1 MNQEKIGKY
10 ISIKRKD
17 KNLTQAEF
25 AEKLGVSDRSVGNW
39 ENGRNMPDLSL
50 FKPICEIL
58 DISINEL
65 LSGEDIKEEKYQEKL
80 EENIINTINY
90 SNKKVTEKN
99 NTISLILIVFGF
111 LITITAMSIFP
122 SESSWGSIYSII
134 GLLISLV
141 GVSKYTKKY
150 SYIKRLICN
159 FGYFVIYTIILLIID
174 FIGVVNMQE
183 PPRFSYSKEA
193 VYNMIIY
200 KTPFYNVYRMN
211 VDEVNE
217 YYVVDISKK
226 YNKDTIPV
234 TPFNR
239 NKSGIDTLVKYRS
252 SDLSDNTNIINL
264 IDHLPLSEYVY
275 QIIIDKE
282 HKSLKIDY
290 TISDTN
296 IKNNFYLEKAL
307 VYNTISIFSLIDKIE
322 TINYTFSHDC
332 YCIDLIDINPDKM
345 NYTVTR
351 NNVQNNFKELNVIG
365 GKSINKKVFNEYVE
379 KQINEDGYA
388 NYLFQMFFIKPKL
401 GDTVKIEVQNSMNEF
416 IKYITDEDD
425 INEIVRIVSV
435 ANKLPHGAAFNAISN
450 TWNIIMYDKD
460 DNVISTYLV
469 WMGGSIADFEYRY
482 SLDYSS
488 RDRLNDIL
496 KKD

>member
-10 ISIKRKD
+10 ISEKRKE

-25 AEKLGVSDRSVGNW
+25 AEKLGVSDRTIGNW

-65 LSGEDIKEEKYQEKL
+65 LSGENIKEEKYQEKL

-90 SNKKVTEKN
+90 SNKKVNEKN
-99 NTISLILIVFGF
+99 NIISLILIVFGV
-111 LITITAMSIFP
+111 LVTITAMSIFP
-122 SESSWGSIYSII
+122 SESSWGSIYGII
-134 GLLISLV
+134 GLLISLI

-159 FGYFVIYTIILLIID
+159 FVYFILYTVILLIID
-174 FIGVVNMQE
+174 FIGVVNMHQ

-211 VDEVNE
+211 ADEVNE
-217 YYVVDISKK
+217 YYVIDINKK

-239 NKSGIDTLVKYRS
+239 NRSGIEALVKYKS
-252 SDLSDNTNIINL
+252 NDLSDNTNIINL
-264 IDHLPLSEYVY
+264 IDHLPLSEYIH
-275 QIIIDKE
+275 QISIDKE
-282 HKSLKIDY
+282 NKKLKIDY
-290 TISDTN
+290 TISNTN
-296 IKNNFYLEKAL
+296 IKNNFYLEKSL
-307 VYNTISIFSLIDKIE
+307 VYNTISIFSLINNLDS
-322 TINYTFSHDC
+322 INYTFSHDC
-332 YCIDLIDINPDKM
+332 YCFDLIDVNPDKM

-351 NNVQNNFKELNVIG
+351 NNVQNNFKELNVIA
-365 GKSINKKVFNEYVE
+365 GKNINKNVFNEYVE
-379 KQINEDGYA
+379 KQINEDGYV
-388 NYLFQMFFIKPKL
+388 NYLFQIFFVKPVLEK
-401 GDTVKIEVQNSMNEF
+401 TTKIEVQNNMNEF
-416 IKYITDEDD
+416 VKYITDEDD

-435 ANKLPHGAAFNAISN
+435 ANKLPLDAAFNAISN